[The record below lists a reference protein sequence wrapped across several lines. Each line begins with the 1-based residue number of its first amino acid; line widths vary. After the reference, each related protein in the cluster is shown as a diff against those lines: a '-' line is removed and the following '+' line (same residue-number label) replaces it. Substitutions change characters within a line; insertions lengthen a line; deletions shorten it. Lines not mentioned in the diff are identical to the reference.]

1 LKMFITIR
9 LCLVMSTF
17 VILFSWALPIHEL
30 QNSGNSFVPATDGA
44 AMAHGDHL
52 PFSKYQTKHKSSL
65 QKLSDSQ
72 NIVKGSQVS
81 PVKKVTFQQRRSKV
95 STNDKSL
102 KRQQRHSVRAKR
114 STHGLTLPEYT
125 ARWIRPLRRI
135 SDDDL
140 YYLYQAFEELQ
151 RLREEQMPD
160 AKLDFNNN
168 YYMLL
173 TEPESDYYS
182 SAEDFTY
189 EQPVEQLDDEDADFD
204 LTDDKP
210 IILMPRNDLHQI
222 TSYEIPMTYSDV
234 TYLDDL
240 LQYLDEAELNHQ
252 IYALV
257 DKLNEQNAEYYK

>member
-1 LKMFITIR
+1 MFITMR

-30 QNSGNSFVPATDGA
+30 QNAVNSFVPATNDA
-44 AMAHGDHL
+44 AMAHGDHS
-52 PFSKYQTKHKSSL
+52 PFSKYQKKHKSSL
-65 QKLSDSQ
+65 QKRSDAQ
-72 NIVKGSQVS
+72 NIVKGSQMS
-81 PVKKVTFQQRRSKV
+81 PMKKVTFQQRGSKV

-102 KRQQRHSVRAKR
+102 KRQQKHSVRAKR

-125 ARWIRPLRRI
+125 ARWIRPLRRL

-151 RLREEQMPD
+151 RLAEEQTPD

-168 YYMLL
+168 YYVLS

-189 EQPVEQLDDEDADFD
+189 EEPVEQLDDEDADLD
-204 LTDDKP
+204 LTYDKP
-210 IILMPRNDLHQI
+210 IILVPRNDLHEI
-222 TSYEIPMTYSDV
+222 TPYEIPMAYSDI

-257 DKLNEQNAEYYK
+257 NKLNEQNAEYYE